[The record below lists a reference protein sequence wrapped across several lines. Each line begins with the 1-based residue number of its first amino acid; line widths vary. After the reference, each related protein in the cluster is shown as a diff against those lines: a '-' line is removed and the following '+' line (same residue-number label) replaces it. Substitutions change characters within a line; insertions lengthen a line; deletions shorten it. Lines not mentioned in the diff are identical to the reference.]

1 MSREFP
7 VASSLCRCV
16 CFVCSKVL
24 ATTPFAQT
32 SRRCV
37 PLTRAPKQVV
47 EAVVRDSDV
56 QDAVQAVASH
66 THALRLTHHEA
77 ASFQALDSELGPP
90 DGAAATAGSELHSS
104 QGVSPLLTA
113 VGEAVVLLEAVA
125 MSRRLSRLIVDA
137 RGVVEL
143 VRCLSTVAHLRPST
157 AAAPS
162 SSSSAPGLASTAMSA
177 LATSRGAKT
186 GTLAAK
192 MLKSAVSTVIT
203 NSRRASTVVVSEE
216 QTMVRCCLPWCGFG
230 RLGGSRRCRGVS
242 NI

>member
-37 PLTRAPKQVV
+37 PLTRAPIQVV

-162 SSSSAPGLASTAMSA
+162 SSSAPGLASTAMSA

-216 QTMVRCCLPWCGFG
+216 QTMVRCCLSWCGLWSLRIAPLTG
-230 RLGGSRRCRGVS
+230 CV
-242 NI
+242 